1 MNIEKAY
8 KKIKVLF
15 CIEQASISY
24 KYYENIFIELNKL
37 AAIDIEVFN
46 LIRDE
51 EVNQHLAQF
60 CSKVYTLPNDKPY
73 KSQVFNIKKIIRQS
87 HPQIIHAHEVIP
99 GFYAA
104 MGLFVCL
111 SNTKLI
117 FHRHHSFY
125 RNKATRFM
133 ERIAFFR
140 CNLAVSVSKT
150 MQNRTFSEHPFGK
163 KKIAHLYNGI
173 NIMDNGLPLPIEIK
187 RYDNYHKIVFLAR
200 LRSRK
205 GHDTA
210 IGAIDIVRNKI
221 PNIILFIAGDGNL
234 RKDIERMIAK
244 NNLQENI
251 ILLGDV
257 QNIKALLDEVVIS
270 ILPSESEAFN
280 LSILETLA
288 CNRLSIA
295 SDLPS
300 IMECIEDRKTGVL
313 IKPGNA
319 KQLAEKII
327 YYLEN
332 KIERNEIA
340 ANGYQLYNNKFTAKL
355 MAEKMTS
362 IYTRLIAGPKRP
374 ISFYD

>member
-1 MNIEKAY
+1 
-8 KKIKVLF
+8 
-15 CIEQASISY
+15 
-24 KYYENIFIELNKL
+24 
-37 AAIDIEVFN
+37 
-46 LIRDE
+46 
-51 EVNQHLAQF
+51 
-60 CSKVYTLPNDKPY
+60 
-73 KSQVFNIKKIIRQS
+73 
-87 HPQIIHAHEVIP
+87 
-99 GFYAA
+99 
-104 MGLFVCL
+104 
-111 SNTKLI
+111 
-117 FHRHHSFY
+117 
-125 RNKATRFM
+125 
-133 ERIAFFR
+133 
-140 CNLAVSVSKT
+140 
-150 MQNRTFSEHPFGK
+150 
-163 KKIAHLYNGI
+163 
-173 NIMDNGLPLPIEIK
+173 MDNGLPLPIEIK